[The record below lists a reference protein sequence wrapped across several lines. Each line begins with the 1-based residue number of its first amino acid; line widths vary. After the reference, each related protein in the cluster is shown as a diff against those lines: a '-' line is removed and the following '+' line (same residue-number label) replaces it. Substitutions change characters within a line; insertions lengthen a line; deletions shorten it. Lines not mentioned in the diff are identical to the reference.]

1 MNSTIAIRL
10 AIIII
15 ACYSIVTI
23 VDFIEK
29 DRYEEITE
37 SQLRDIVAA
46 EEITVLAEERLNNRE
61 KPAALI
67 FYEKGI
73 YIGSYS
79 IYNRNGKTE
88 YAKTLTTHKRRE
100 KPVEVIGA
108 HGGFS
113 YVMLKV
119 NENRIR
125 EHMSRIVVTFDD
137 KAEIATEASPDRSSY
152 IIVYDPPEEGR
163 VPNRSSDI
171 RIYDSEGE
179 LLFHSD

>member
-10 AIIII
+10 AVIII

-46 EEITVLAEERLNNRE
+46 EEITVLAEQRLNN
-61 KPAALI
+61 
-67 FYEKGI
+67 
-73 YIGSYS
+73 
-79 IYNRNGKTE
+79 
-88 YAKTLTTHKRRE
+88 RE

-113 YVMLKV
+113 YVKLKV

-125 EHMSRIVVTFDD
+125 EHMSRIVVAFDD
-137 KAEIATEASPDRSSY
+137 KGEITTEASPDRSSY

-179 LLFHSD
+179 LPFHSD

>member
-61 KPAALI
+61 KP
-67 FYEKGI
+67 
-73 YIGSYS
+73 
-79 IYNRNGKTE
+79 
-88 YAKTLTTHKRRE
+88 
-100 KPVEVIGA
+100 VEVIGA

-113 YVMLKV
+113 YVKLKV

-125 EHMSRIVVTFDD
+125 EHMSRIVVAFDD
-137 KAEIATEASPDRSSY
+137 KGEITTEASPDRSSY